1 MRVLLLL
8 TICTPVVGAVLTTFT
23 GQRLRGAI
31 GMGSAVVTSA
41 IAFALVGQIWAGG
54 VALEHAFT
62 VAGLEV
68 AVLADGLA
76 ATFVATTAVV
86 GILASAFATMHH
98 RRDPHPGDRA
108 YWSLWLLL
116 WGALHML
123 FVAGDLFTIYL
134 MLELIAVTGV
144 ALVVLG
150 GSARTHVAGTRYFFA
165 EFAASATFLL
175 GIGLIWREAGTV
187 TLAALPQSLTATP
200 LAGAG
205 LALMTAGLLLKVPL
219 VPLHFWLPGAHSLAP
234 STVSP
239 ILSAVV
245 VKTAFVVLI
254 RLWFMTMPDAATPG
268 AAQLLGG
275 LGALAVLWG
284 SVNALRA
291 GPVKLLIA
299 HSTVAQLGFM
309 FLLLPMAHAGAW
321 GAWSGGIVQGVA
333 HALAK
338 AAALMAA
345 AVFVRSAPGDA
356 VADLGGT
363 ATRRPLATFAFAIAG
378 LSLVGLPPSGGFVA
392 KWYLLQA
399 SFNTGQWWWA
409 VIIVIGSLLTAAYLM
424 RVVKRAF
431 APADEDAELHV
442 ARDGREVIALLL
454 ALGALALGFR
464 PTELLELLEIGA
476 PVVAPGG
483 G

>member
-1 MRVLLLL
+1 MQLLLAL
-8 TICTPVVGAVLTTFT
+8 TICTPVAGAVLTTFT
-23 GQRLRGAI
+23 GQRTRPFV
-31 GMGSAVVTSA
+31 GMATAAATSAVT
-41 IAFALVGQIWAGG
+41 IALVGQIWASG
-54 VALEHAFT
+54 VAHEQTFG

-68 AVLADGLA
+68 TLLADGLA
-76 ATFVATTAVV
+76 AAFLITTAAV
-86 GILASAFATMHH
+86 GVLASAFAAVQH
-98 RRDPHPGDRA
+98 RRDPHPGDCTF
-108 YWSLWLLL
+108 WPLWLLL
-116 WGALHML
+116 WGGLHTL
-123 FVAGDLFTIYL
+123 FLAGDLFTIYL

-150 GSARTHVAGTRYFFA
+150 GDARTHVAGTRYFFA

-187 TLAALPQSLTATP
+187 ALAALPGSLPATP
-200 LAGAG
+200 VAGAG

-219 VPLHFWLPGAHSLAP
+219 APLHFWLPGAHALAP

-245 VKTAFVVLI
+245 VKTAFAVLI
-254 RLWFMTMPDAATPG
+254 RVWFVAMPDAVTPS

-275 LGALAVLWG
+275 LGALAVVWG

-309 FLLLPMAHAGAW
+309 LLLPPMAHAGAW

-345 AVFVRSAPGDA
+345 AVFVRSAPGDT
-356 VADLGGT
+356 VDDLGGT
-363 ATRRPLATFAFAIAG
+363 AARRPLATFAFAIAG

-399 SFNTGQWWWA
+399 SFDTGQWWWA
-409 VIIVIGSLLTAAYLM
+409 PVVVVGSLLTAAYLM
-424 RVVKRAF
+424 RVVKQAF
-431 APADEDAELHV
+431 APAEEG
-442 ARDGREVIALLL
+442 ARIDTERDVREVIALLL
-454 ALGALALGFR
+454 ALGSFALGLR
-464 PTELLELLEIGA
+464 PTELLELIEIGA
-476 PVVAPGG
+476 PVTTPGG